1 MATPPI
7 SREEAERRVAA
18 VNECLRR
25 GFRPP
30 GHVGKGPG
38 ALTQAAIDLGLN
50 RNSTTMRVFETIKA
64 IYAIQPN
71 WWLYRPTVASP
82 PVSKAA
88 PQQVV
93 APEPLNVPPPPP
105 PTLLER
111 LKKGPVND
119 GYDDEDVHLL
129 RRQGHN
135 VHERAGV
142 LTLEKDV
149 QPAFIGGP
157 VFEYVSRKDNTF
169 HFGATSDNH
178 LGSKY
183 ERLDVLNS
191 LYDTFAKEGVD
202 RVFNAGNWIDG
213 EARFNKF
220 DLHTHGMDNQ
230 LAYLAAEYPQR
241 KGLVTYAV
249 AGDDHEGWYGQR
261 EGVDIGKYAE
271 HVMTQAGRTDWVNLG
286 YMEAHVKL
294 VNANTGKWTMLAVV
308 HPGGGSA
315 YALSYSI
322 QKIIESLDG
331 GEKPAVGLYGHYHKL
346 WAGNIRNVWCLQT
359 GCFTANT
366 RIETTAGRVSIKNI
380 KLGDEVVTHLGRPRK
395 VTRLYERLHYGDM
408 VSLNYGRV
416 GRFDQT
422 LTATPEHPVL
432 TETAE
437 GRKEWKEISEI
448 RVGDVVFVKSRP
460 CSVTGEPIPYWMKMS
475 RNANPMDLAEVRDK
489 LSAAKG
495 KKVWTRGGSD
505 GDVHLQ
511 RDILPFCAT
520 MEAEG
525 WRMIPVGASQIPD
538 AIGIKDGKVVAFEVE
553 RSRGR
558 LLEHKKAKYEGSA
571 LGAKVDE
578 VRWVPLTER
587 LIQPRSWYE
596 YDEET
601 TMCKVAVVGV
611 KRSKP
616 TRPTRVYNFEV
627 EGDNSYVAGN
637 VAVHNCTED
646 QTPFM
651 RKKKLEAHVGGSLV
665 KLTQDPETG
674 AITRFQPELMRFF
687 NRGFYNHR
695 WSHGSQPV
703 MPHRSV

>member
-1 MATPPI
+1 MPTPHI
-7 SREEAERRVAA
+7 SREEAKRRVEA
-18 VNECLRR
+18 VSACLAR

-38 ALTQAAIDLGLN
+38 ALTQAAAELGLG
-50 RNSTTMRVFETIKA
+50 RNATTMRVFEVIKA
-64 IYAIQPN
+64 VYGIEPD
-71 WWLYRPTVASP
+71 WSLYEKYFERLPSFSSSPQGRMEAAVAAASRVPQRPVE
-82 PVSKAA
+82 
-88 PQQVV
+88 
-93 APEPLNVPPPPP
+93 PEPLNVPPPPP

-135 VHERAGV
+135 VHERNGV

-157 VFEYVSRKDNTF
+157 VFEYVSRPDNTF

-202 RVFNAGNWIDG
+202 RVFNAGNWVDG

-271 HVMTQAGRTDWVNLG
+271 HVMRQAGREDWVNLG

-294 VNANTGKWTMLAVV
+294 VNANTGAFSMLAVV

-359 GCFTANT
+359 GC
-366 RIETTAGRVSIKNI
+366 
-380 KLGDEVVTHLGRPRK
+380 
-395 VTRLYERLHYGDM
+395 
-408 VSLNYGRV
+408 
-416 GRFDQT
+416 
-422 LTATPEHPVL
+422 
-432 TETAE
+432 
-437 GRKEWKEISEI
+437 
-448 RVGDVVFVKSRP
+448 
-460 CSVTGEPIPYWMKMS
+460 
-475 RNANPMDLAEVRDK
+475 
-489 LSAAKG
+489 
-495 KKVWTRGGSD
+495 
-505 GDVHLQ
+505 
-511 RDILPFCAT
+511 
-520 MEAEG
+520 
-525 WRMIPVGASQIPD
+525 
-538 AIGIKDGKVVAFEVE
+538 
-553 RSRGR
+553 
-558 LLEHKKAKYEGSA
+558 
-571 LGAKVDE
+571 
-578 VRWVPLTER
+578 
-587 LIQPRSWYE
+587 
-596 YDEET
+596 
-601 TMCKVAVVGV
+601 
-611 KRSKP
+611 
-616 TRPTRVYNFEV
+616 
-627 EGDNSYVAGN
+627 
-637 VAVHNCTED
+637 TED

-651 RKKKLEAHVGGSLV
+651 RKKKLEAHVGGALV

-674 AITRFQPELMRFF
+674 AIVRFQPEMMRFF

-695 WSHGSQPV
+695 WSHGSMPV

>member
-1 MATPPI
+1 MPTPHI
-7 SREEAERRVAA
+7 TRLEAERRVAA
-18 VNECLRR
+18 VNECLAR

-30 GHVGKGPG
+30 GYAGKGPA
-38 ALTQAAIDLGLN
+38 ALTQAAAELGLG
-50 RNSTTMRVFETIKA
+50 RNATTMRVFETIKA
-64 IYAIQPN
+64 VYGIQPN
-71 WWLYRPTVASP
+71 WWLYRPPAP
-82 PVSKAA
+82 PPRPAFQA
-88 PQQVV
+88 PPQQVV

-105 PTLLER
+105 PSLLER
-111 LKKGPVND
+111 LKKGPVSAAHVL
-119 GYDDEDVHLL
+119 GEDQEVEAL
-129 RRQGHN
+129 RKHGHN
-135 VHERAGV
+135 IHERNGTWV
-142 LTLEKDV
+142 LEKDV

-157 VFEYVSRKDNTF
+157 VFEYVSRPDNTF

-202 RVFNAGNWIDG
+202 RVFNAGNWVDG

-271 HVMTQAGRTDWVNLG
+271 HVMRQAGREDWVNLG

-294 VNANTGKWTMLAVV
+294 VNANTGAFSMLAVV

-359 GCFTANT
+359 GC
-366 RIETTAGRVSIKNI
+366 
-380 KLGDEVVTHLGRPRK
+380 
-395 VTRLYERLHYGDM
+395 
-408 VSLNYGRV
+408 
-416 GRFDQT
+416 
-422 LTATPEHPVL
+422 
-432 TETAE
+432 
-437 GRKEWKEISEI
+437 
-448 RVGDVVFVKSRP
+448 
-460 CSVTGEPIPYWMKMS
+460 
-475 RNANPMDLAEVRDK
+475 
-489 LSAAKG
+489 
-495 KKVWTRGGSD
+495 
-505 GDVHLQ
+505 
-511 RDILPFCAT
+511 
-520 MEAEG
+520 
-525 WRMIPVGASQIPD
+525 
-538 AIGIKDGKVVAFEVE
+538 
-553 RSRGR
+553 
-558 LLEHKKAKYEGSA
+558 
-571 LGAKVDE
+571 
-578 VRWVPLTER
+578 
-587 LIQPRSWYE
+587 
-596 YDEET
+596 
-601 TMCKVAVVGV
+601 
-611 KRSKP
+611 
-616 TRPTRVYNFEV
+616 
-627 EGDNSYVAGN
+627 
-637 VAVHNCTED
+637 TED

-651 RKKKLEAHVGGSLV
+651 RKKKLEAHVGGALV

-674 AITRFQPELMRFF
+674 AIVRFQPEMMRFF

-695 WSHGSQPV
+695 WSHGSMPV